1 MSHNR
6 TTRISLSRTPEYAAW
21 NSMLC
26 RCYNAKYREFGY
38 YGGRGIT
45 VCDEWRNSF
54 YEFLRDMGERPD
66 GMSLDRIDTNGNY
79 EPSNCRWATAEEQTR
94 NRRSNVYI
102 THNGETMIL
111 NDWAT
116 KLNISRIT
124 IKSRLRYGWSI
135 AETLETPVRNRIKT
149 PSNTRG

>member
-1 MSHNR
+1 MSRNR
-6 TTRISLSRTPEYAAW
+6 TTQMSLSRTPEYCAW
-21 NSMLC
+21 DSMLR
-26 RCYNAKYREFGY
+26 RCYNVEYREFAY
-38 YGGRGIT
+38 YGGRGIA

-54 YEFLRDMGERPD
+54 YEFLHDMGERPE

-79 EPSNCRWATAEEQTR
+79 EPSNCRWATPQEQTR

-116 KLNISRIT
+116 KLKISRIT
-124 IKSRLRYGWSI
+124 LKSRLRYGWSI
-135 AETLETPVRNRIKT
+135 AETLDTPVRCRTKNSK
-149 PSNTRG
+149 